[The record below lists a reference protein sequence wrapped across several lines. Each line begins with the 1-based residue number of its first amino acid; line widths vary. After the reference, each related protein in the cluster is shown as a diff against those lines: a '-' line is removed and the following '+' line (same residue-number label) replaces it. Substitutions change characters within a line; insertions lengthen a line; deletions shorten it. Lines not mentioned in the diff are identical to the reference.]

1 MSEDPGQEKSMEIL
15 EEALHEMHASEA
27 REKWLN
33 YVALISG
40 LLAAFAAVVG
50 LFETQATSKTMLAK
64 NEAILLQSKA
74 SDQWNFYQAKSIKGH
89 IYEVN
94 SKLFPAKAEEFG
106 NEVKKYGAD
115 KAEIKAKAEEIEK
128 KVEEKNVES
137 EHFYEQHHKFSF
149 AETFLH
155 IAIALASISA
165 LTRKKQLLYLAVA
178 CGLAGIGFWANG
190 LL

>member
-1 MSEDPGQEKSMEIL
+1 MEL
-15 EEALHEMHASEA
+15 LHEAVHEMHAAE
-27 REKWLN
+27 EHGKWLN
-33 YVALISG
+33 YVALASG

-50 LFETQATSKTMLAK
+50 LFETQATSRTMLAK

-94 SKLFPAKAEEFG
+94 AKLFPARAEEFG
-106 NEVKKYGAD
+106 SEAKKYGAD
-115 KAEIKAKAEEIEK
+115 KAEIKSKAEELEK
-128 KVEEKNVES
+128 KVEEKNEES
-137 EHFYEQHHKFSF
+137 ERFYEQHHRFSF

-165 LTRKKQLLYLAVA
+165 LTRKKPLLYLALA
-178 CGLAGIGFWANG
+178 CGLAGVSFWVRG
-190 LL
+190 ML

>member
-15 EEALHEMHASEA
+15 EETLHEMHAAEA

-40 LLAAFAAVVG
+40 LLATFAAVVG

-155 IAIALASISA
+155 IAIALSSISA

-178 CGLAGIGFWANG
+178 SGLAGIGFWAGG